1 MSKKGKT
8 YFSCSACGYQS
19 PKWLGKCPGCD
30 AWNTFV
36 EEVEP
41 EEEARQHPLPELAAL
56 QRQNAVPVPLPAIA
70 GTPPLQGQT
79 GIGEFDRVLGG
90 GIVPGSAT
98 LIGGDPGIGKSTLLL
113 QVLGN
118 LAAAGRQALYVTGEE
133 SPGQVKLRSERLR
146 INSPDLFLLAETEVS
161 RIVSHCLQLRPA
173 VLVIDS
179 IQTIR
184 APESSSLP
192 GSVTQIRQ
200 AATHLI
206 NLAKTAGIP
215 LFLIGHVTKEGT
227 IAGPRVLEHMVDTVL
242 YFESG
247 TQHPYRILRAVK
259 NRFGS
264 TNEIGVFAM
273 TGSGLQGVDNP
284 SNLFL
289 AERPAIMA
297 GSLVTA
303 TMEGTRPILTE
314 IQALVS
320 PSPSTGI
327 PRRTMIGI
335 DRGRASLMVAIME
348 KHLNLKLADK
358 DIFLNVIGGL
368 KIVEPAVDL
377 GLIAAILSS
386 YLEKPIPA
394 ATMVLGE
401 VGLTGELRRTSFLEQ
416 RLREAA
422 KFAFQRLII
431 PRNNLGSS
439 GRGDL
444 DVREIGNIAELPAI
458 LFHA

>member
-1 MSKKGKT
+1 M
-8 YFSCSACGYQS
+8 Q
-19 PKWLGKCPGCD
+19 P
-30 AWNTFV
+30 
-36 EEVEP
+36 
-41 EEEARQHPLPELAAL
+41 AA
-56 QRQNAVPVPLPAIA
+56 
-70 GTPPLQGQT
+70 
-79 GIGEFDRVLGG
+79 
-90 GIVPGSAT
+90 
-98 LIGGDPGIGKSTLLL
+98 
-113 QVLGN
+113 
-118 LAAAGRQALYVTGEE
+118 
-133 SPGQVKLRSERLR
+133 
-146 INSPDLFLLAETEVS
+146 
-161 RIVSHCLQLRPA
+161 
-173 VLVIDS
+173 LVIDS

-206 NLAKTAGIP
+206 NLAKTTNIP
-215 LFLIGHVTKEGT
+215 LFLIGHVTKEGA

-259 NRFGS
+259 NRYGS

-289 AERPAIMA
+289 AERPATMA

-320 PSPSTGI
+320 PSPSAGI
-327 PRRTMIGI
+327 PRRTTIGI
-335 DRGRASLMVAIME
+335 DRGRASLMIAVLE

-368 KIVEPAVDL
+368 KIVEPAIDL
-377 GLIAAILSS
+377 GLAAAIISS
-386 YLEKPIPA
+386 YLEKPVPP

-401 VGLTGELRRTSFLEQ
+401 VGLTGELRRTSFLEP
-416 RLREAA
+416 RLKEAV
-422 KFAFQRLII
+422 KFGFHRLII
-431 PRNNLGSS
+431 PKNNLSFADKETMS
-439 GRGDL
+439 I
-444 DVREIGNIAELPAI
+444 REISKITELPAI
-458 LFHA
+458 LFQKRDSDD

>member
-1 MSKKGKT
+1 MKKKGKT
-8 YFSCSACGYQS
+8 FFSCSSCGYQS
-19 PKWLGKCPGCD
+19 PKWLGKCPACNS
-30 AWNTFV
+30 WNTFV
-36 EEVEP
+36 EEESTP
-41 EEEARQHPLPELAAL
+41 AAAEHPIPELAAL
-56 QRQNAVPVPLPAIA
+56 RREAAAPVPLAAIES
-70 GTPPLQGQT
+70 TPPLQGQT
-79 GIGEFDRVLGG
+79 GIAEFDRVLGG

-118 LAAAGRQALYVTGEE
+118 LAAAGRQVLYVTGEE
-133 SPGQVKLRSERLR
+133 SPGQVKLRSERLQ
-146 INSPDLFLLAETEVS
+146 IDSPGLFLLAETEVG
-161 RIVSHCLQLRPA
+161 RIIGHALELRPA

-184 APESSSLP
+184 TPESSSLP

-206 NLAKTAGIP
+206 NLAKTAAIP
-215 LFLIGHVTKEGT
+215 LFLIGHVTKEGA

-273 TGSGLQGVDNP
+273 TGSGLHGVDNP

-289 AERPAIMA
+289 AERPATMA

-327 PRRTMIGI
+327 PRRTVIGI
-335 DRGRASLMVAIME
+335 DRGRASLMIAILE

-368 KIVEPAVDL
+368 KIVEPAIDL
-377 GLIAAILSS
+377 GLVAAIISS
-386 YLEKPIPA
+386 YLDRPIPA

-416 RLREAA
+416 RLQEAV
-422 KFAFQRLII
+422 KFAFDRLII
-431 PRNNLGSS
+431 PQNNLETAE
-439 GRGDL
+439 RKTMAI
-444 DVREIGNIAELPAI
+444 REISNIKELPAI
-458 LFHA
+458 LFQP